1 MFEIWRDEDGTV
13 WLKGRLDAS
22 QVAAADVV
30 LDLVLDSCNVD
41 FSKLEYISSAGLGV
55 LLKNQQ
61 RLGGLGH
68 EITLTGLSPHIKMVF
83 DYAGFEAVFK
93 ML

>member
-1 MFEIWRDEDGTV
+1 MFELWRDESGTV

-22 QVAAADVV
+22 EVTTADVV
-30 LDLVLDSCNVD
+30 FDEVEDSCNVE
-41 FSKLEYISSAGLGV
+41 FSKLEYISSAGLAV

-61 RLGGLGH
+61 RLGLLGH
-68 EITLTGLSPHIKMVF
+68 ELTLTGLSPHIKMVF

-93 ML
+93 IV